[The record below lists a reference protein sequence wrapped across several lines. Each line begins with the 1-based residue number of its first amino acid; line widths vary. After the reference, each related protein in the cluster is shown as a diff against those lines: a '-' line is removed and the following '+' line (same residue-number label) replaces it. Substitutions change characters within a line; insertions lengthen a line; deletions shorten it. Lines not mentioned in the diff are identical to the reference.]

1 MADKESDDIK
11 EWLTEVAASDPF
23 ERLRKF
29 RAENPDTL
37 ILDDLANLSTLIS
50 VLVVLA
56 GASKNQ
62 VANYSFAPGRWR
74 C

>member
-37 ILDDLANLSTLIS
+37 IPDDLEFAALVAPIDIESNLKSGI
-50 VLVVLA
+50 VR
-56 GASKNQ
+56 G
-62 VANYSFAPGRWR
+62 GRSP
-74 C
+74 